1 MNTIFKYIY
10 QHPDLTENDLEVI
23 SKTHTAVSFRK
34 GEFLLKEGET
44 ADCYW
49 LLEKGIIRAFVHDY
63 DNNEITTEF
72 FVENEIVI
80 VPSSVFQQ
88 VPSQENLQAATDC
101 RLLKIKHED
110 FQELY
115 HDLKGVRE
123 WGRMWFSQQVFSMK
137 QRSLEMV
144 MKSATERYLNLMK
157 EKPHI
162 IKNAPLKQIAS
173 YLGITDTSLS
183 RIRKE
188 ISIK

>member
-1 MNTIFKYIY
+1 MMEIIKSIY
-10 QHPDLTENDLEVI
+10 QYPVISEKDLEKI
-23 SKTHTAVSFRK
+23 SANHHRVEVQKN
-34 GEFLLKEGET
+34 EFLLEAGQT

-49 LLEKGIIRAFVHDY
+49 LLEKGIVRAFVHDY

-80 VPSSVFQQ
+80 VPSSLFQQ
-88 VPSQENLQAATDC
+88 MPSQENLQAVTDC
-101 RLLKIKHED
+101 RLLKIKYED

-137 QRSLEMV
+137 QRSLDMITQPA
-144 MKSATERYLNLMK
+144 KNRYLKLIK
-157 EKPHI
+157 DKTQI
-162 IKNAPLKQIAS
+162 IQNAPLKQIAS

-188 ISIK
+188 ILK